1 MQYAVDNSVVVY
13 ESLIVVYE
21 GRAIVLSSAVLLL
34 TVPCEPCK
42 AVADTVAECFEA
54 KVNPCALVITMV
66 CEAFTVVTHSEV
78 EALCVEIEIEL
89 EKSKTPI
96 AVIQSSQCVEVY
108 VNAVVFEVAV
118 VVVTS
123 GVKVK

>member
-1 MQYAVDNSVVVY
+1 M
-13 ESLIVVYE
+13 
-21 GRAIVLSSAVLLL
+21 
-34 TVPCEPCK
+34 
-42 AVADTVAECFEA
+42 AECLEA
-54 KVNPCALVITMV
+54 KVNPCAVVITMV
-66 CEAFTVVTHSEV
+66 CEAFTVVKHSEV

-96 AVIQSSQCVEVY
+96 AVVESGQCVEVY
-108 VNAVVFEVAV
+108 INAVVFEVAV